1 MGGIFY
7 IGKYNCGATDGQF
20 KMEEIP
26 KLKVLIAGTTIVWS
40 NASQIGTNTV
50 GPEN

>member
-26 KLKVLIAGTTIVWS
+26 KWRVLNCRDHYS
-40 NASQIGTNTV
+40 M
-50 GPEN
+50 E